1 MRTNASEQSN
11 VNLLVAQV
19 LPGGAE
25 MTRNVDG
32 DAQSRVFE
40 SQVAALL
47 RRSTASS
54 EANEP
59 RVEPM
64 TTEKRKGRRRDGE
77 ESDNGLGLQLGSLLA
92 DKSKV
97 DLAERNAQ
105 ELRTRGERSEASQ
118 PEAKQPGES
127 KGRERVREGGREAA
141 AERGEVREANQ
152 AGAAARGENTPQA
165 ARTRAAEQA
174 GMQANVKIA
183 DTQRTQHAGGQ
194 SVKQVSAAGA
204 VETRSAVVG
213 AQHTARAG
221 EQTQASPAT
230 VQGVSSGG
238 KGGRADAF
246 KQLLQAAQPTRR
258 AVEQQQVAQ
267 SAVKAMGM
275 ALKEGGGEVTMK
287 LAPEALGQ
295 VKVKLVVQDAG
306 VDAMFTASTA
316 SARQLLEASTD
327 TLRDALEARGLRVD
341 SIVVDGPRTE
351 AQAGPQSSR
360 DVAQDARREANQQ
373 GQGGALTSAT
383 DGRTSDEPGR
393 GSQRH
398 ERGEVAQDARH
409 AEAEVA
415 VASDAVWD
423 IAPATHVT
431 AMGVEWVA

>member
-1 MRTNASEQSN
+1 MRTNASEPSN
-11 VNLLVAQV
+11 VNLVVAQV

-25 MTRNVDG
+25 PTRNADAN
-32 DAQSRVFE
+32 AQSGAFE

-47 RRSTASS
+47 RRSTAPDRAS
-54 EANEP
+54 EP
-59 RVEPM
+59 RVEPL
-64 TTEKRKGRRRDGE
+64 TTEKRKGRRREGE
-77 ESDNGLGLQLGSLLA
+77 ETENGPGMQWGSLVA
-92 DKSKV
+92 DKNKV

-105 ELRTRGERSEASQ
+105 ELRTRGERSEATQ

-127 KGRERVREGGREAA
+127 KGRERVRESGAGPA
-141 AERGEVREANQ
+141 AERSETTDAQRTEATT
-152 AGAAARGENTPQA
+152 RGESSPQT
-165 ARTRAAEQA
+165 ARARAAEQA
-174 GMQANVKIA
+174 GVQAQVKTGDA
-183 DTQRTQHAGGQ
+183 QKVQGSGGQ
-194 SVKQVSAAGA
+194 GVKQASAAGP
-204 VETRSAVVG
+204 VETRVAVTG
-213 AQHTARAG
+213 TQQAMRAG
-221 EQTQASPAT
+221 EQTPGSPTAT
-230 VQGVSSGG
+230 QGVSGGG

-267 SAVKAMGM
+267 SALKAMGM

-360 DVAQDARREANQQ
+360 DVAQDARRDANQH

-383 DGRTSDEPGR
+383 DGRTSDEAGS

-398 ERGEVAQDARH
+398 ERSEVARDARV
-409 AEAEVA
+409 AEADADVS
-415 VASDAVWD
+415 SDAVWD